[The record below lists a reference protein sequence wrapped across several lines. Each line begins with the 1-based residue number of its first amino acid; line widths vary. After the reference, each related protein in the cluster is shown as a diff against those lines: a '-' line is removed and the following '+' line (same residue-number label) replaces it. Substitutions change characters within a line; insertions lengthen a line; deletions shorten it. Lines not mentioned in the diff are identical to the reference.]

1 VKVVAVISQKGGVS
15 KTTIATALAVAAG
28 LDGKNA
34 AVFDLDPQGSAAFW
48 KDTRQLEA
56 PAVISVQ
63 PVRLAHMLKAARDAG
78 TDLVILDA
86 PPVAKD
92 IAFQAAE
99 HADFILGRV
108 DGFNQDHGASKG
120 DDCVVALVGLFA
132 S

>member
-56 PAVISVQ
+56 PAGVVQ
-63 PVRLAHMLKAARDAG
+63 NLPFLGHTGVRR
-78 TDLVILDA
+78 
-86 PPVAKD
+86 PPAC
-92 IAFQAAE
+92 E
-99 HADFILGRV
+99 G
-108 DGFNQDHGASKG
+108 
-120 DDCVVALVGLFA
+120 
-132 S
+132 